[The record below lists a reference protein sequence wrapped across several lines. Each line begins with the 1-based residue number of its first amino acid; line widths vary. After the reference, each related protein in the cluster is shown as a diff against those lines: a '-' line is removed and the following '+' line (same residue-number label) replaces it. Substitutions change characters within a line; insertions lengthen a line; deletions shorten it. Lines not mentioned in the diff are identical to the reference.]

1 MKKQSNKGEFRPS
14 YHTKSNTH
22 GFTVVPDAYENKW
35 DHIPVKETTQRLINI
50 SKTHRKRNKTKLC
63 FTTSTRSIPMR
74 ALHKPSSNRPSS
86 APATPMM
93 DSPIGPIP
101 TPPLGGKTIY
111 STRKIRSAVP
121 RVNVADKKEEVR
133 EAKSPTFELT
143 RTPTGN
149 IGVKVQIQD
158 DDTLGRLKEVEAEK
172 IINPDSELTEE
183 IERLKQHIVELES
196 KIELDHRSNRE
207 KQQLMQIEFNKNLAQ
222 TLNEKKKELK
232 QLKEMHYGEICGL
245 KHKMND
251 ALKMQRNE
259 SSFVIAKLKG
269 EMDSNRETYKNS
281 SDKLKM
287 RHSEELQDLHSDLN
301 LKHQTEKTKL
311 LRDLEEK
318 LIKEKELAL
327 ETLKNKLEADITLLK
342 QQHSQEVEEIL
353 KTFEG
358 ISLEEVDSNR
368 ALIQEQELQIIC
380 YKRAQRKMEEDMRS
394 IMNELASHKSALKQL
409 QESFFDKVHEVDQ
422 KYNQQLSSLLVDN
435 KDLRKRYLKK
445 CDELFTLK
453 AAYNRLQEAKGY
465 IAKEMLSAL
474 MQGKQPHVITSSAVK
489 ASWSTDGLDCSRRCS
504 SVARSISDGG
514 DLFDRSPSACSVED
528 KAALM
533 LSTCSYIQDNSQCT
547 RNPRPLSESI
557 FSKDDFP
564 FSLSHASSEGNLSTI
579 SDTPPPPGRISRVRS
594 VSSVLEDPLAA
605 PMGPVPSRRH
615 RPVSSV
621 CVVRPHSR
629 QSLQTGDP
637 LKPRATSAD
646 PRSRSLP
653 INQNKLTETFDS
665 FNLPALPTS
674 PQVRRREAAEQDS
687 LVLHDLD
694 R

>member
-22 GFTVVPDAYENKW
+22 GFTVVPNPYENKW

-63 FTTSTRSIPMR
+63 FSTSTRSIPMR
-74 ALHKPSSNRPSS
+74 AFHKPSTSRPSS
-86 APATPMM
+86 APATPQNEM
-93 DSPIGPIP
+93 PPHPLP
-101 TPPLGGKTIY
+101 TPPGGSKTIY

-121 RVNVADKKEEVR
+121 RVNVPDKKEEER
-133 EAKSPTFELT
+133 EAKSPTFEMT
-143 RTPTGN
+143 RTPTN
-149 IGVKVQIQD
+149 VGVKVQIED
-158 DDTLGRLKEVEAEK
+158 SEIADRLKVVEAEK
-172 IINPDSELTEE
+172 IANPNRELEAE
-183 IERLKQHIVELES
+183 IDRLKQHISELES
-196 KIELDHRSNRE
+196 QIEREQLTNRE
-207 KQQLMQIEFNKNLAQ
+207 KHHLMQIEFNKNLAQ

-232 QLKEMHYGEICGL
+232 QLKEVHYGEITSL

-259 SSFVIAKLKG
+259 SSFAIAKLKG
-269 EMDSNRETYKNS
+269 EIDSNRETYKNS
-281 SDKLKM
+281 LDKMKII
-287 RHSEELQDLHSDLN
+287 HSEELQDLQSDLS
-301 LKHQTEKTKL
+301 LRHQTEKTRL
-311 LRDLEEK
+311 LRDLEER
-318 LIKEKELAL
+318 LTKEKELAL
-327 ETLKNKLEADITLLK
+327 ETLKNKLEADISLLK
-342 QQHSQEVEEIL
+342 QQHTQEVEEIL
-353 KTFEG
+353 HTFEG

-368 ALIQEQELQIIC
+368 ALIQEQELQIVC

-394 IMNELASHKSALKQL
+394 IMNELASHKTALKQL
-409 QESFFDKVHEVDQ
+409 QDSFFDKVHEVDQ
-422 KYNQQLSSLLVDN
+422 KYNQQLSSLLIDN
-435 KDLRKRYLKK
+435 KDLRKRYLRK

-489 ASWSTDGLDCSRRCS
+489 ASWSTDGLDPSRRCS

-514 DLFDRSPSACSVED
+514 DIFERATSACSVED

-533 LSTCSYIQDNSQCT
+533 LSTCSYIQDNSTCT

-557 FSKDDFP
+557 FSKEDFP
-564 FSLSHASSEGNLSTI
+564 FSLSHASSEGNLSII

-594 VSSVLEDPLAA
+594 VSSVLEDP
-605 PMGPVPSRRH
+605 PNPHIPSRRT

-629 QSLQTGDP
+629 QSLDFGEQS
-637 LKPRATSAD
+637 KPRAMSAD
-646 PRSRSLP
+646 HRTRTTAQKP
-653 INQNKLTETFDS
+653 INLTESFDG

-674 PQVRRREAAEQDS
+674 PQVKKKEVAEQDP
-687 LVLHDLD
+687 LVLHSLD